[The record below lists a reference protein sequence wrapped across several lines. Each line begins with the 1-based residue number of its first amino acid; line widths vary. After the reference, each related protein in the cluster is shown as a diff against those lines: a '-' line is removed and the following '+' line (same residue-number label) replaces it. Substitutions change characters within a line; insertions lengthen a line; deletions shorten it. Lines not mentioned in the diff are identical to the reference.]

1 MMKGHTADIGKFI
14 CNKLKEQGRT
24 TAWLAEKMC
33 CDQSNIYKI
42 YKKTNMDLLQL
53 IKISII
59 MEFNFLDYYSD
70 FVKTKI
76 TKITKTDTS
85 V

>member
-1 MMKGHTADIGKFI
+1 MREHASAIGKLI

-24 TAWLAEKMC
+24 TAWLAKKMC

-42 YKKTNMDLLQL
+42 YKKTNIDLLQL
-53 IKISII
+53 MQISII
-59 MEFNFLDYYSD
+59 LEFDFFDYYSR
-70 FVKTKI
+70 FVK

-85 V
+85 A